1 MVLMLLPPP
10 PPQPSDM
17 VFRCDGK
24 EILEEFE
31 KGRWWRI
38 WIVFESVS
46 SWLYSLKRNRFI
58 IMYVTKR

>member
-10 PPQPSDM
+10 PPQPPDM
-17 VFRCDGK
+17 VFRCDGR

-38 WIVFESVS
+38 WIVFEFVS
-46 SWLYSLKRNRFI
+46 SWLYSLKQNRFI